1 MTAAPAPDR
10 QSLRAML
17 ILLRPYRLR
26 LSLAMLAGIV
36 SGFAM
41 TALLA
46 TISTAIGGQAS
57 AGLAHLLLAYCG
69 AGLLAIA
76 ASVISD
82 LGTNAV
88 GQRLVADLRCGLS
101 EQILHAPIDQ
111 LERYRLHRLQ
121 TVLNGDI
128 DMISMFAFNVAPLSA
143 ALAITLGCLAWLA
156 WLAPLAFLIA
166 CACLI
171 LSALVQSRVRDK
183 GIAGFER
190 ARDDEDRLQH
200 SFNALALGAKELR
213 LDRPRRL
220 ALFTDEIRATAQRI
234 RHTQMGA
241 IGYYALGRSAGSLL
255 FFGMIAVLLSWRD
268 TGFASGAVLGSF
280 VLILLYV
287 KGPIDQLIGTL
298 PVIHRAQIAFGRI
311 ADLSRRFHSAESDLL
326 TPPHEQATPAFI
338 GRISL
343 RNASYRFTEDRPDHR
358 NGFTLGP
365 VDLDIPQ
372 GRITFITGDNGSGKT
387 TLLKILLGLYLPQNG
402 ALELD
407 GMPVTDANR
416 DDYRQLF
423 ASVLSDFHL
432 FRQITGNPTETQ
444 ARHAAELL
452 DLLGLTGKVAIRE
465 DAFSTTDL
473 STGQRKRLAFV
484 QACVTGRPVLVFDEW
499 AADQD
504 PAFRHLFY
512 TRLLPDLRRDG
523 RTLIVISHDDRY
535 FHIADQ
541 RLHMSAG
548 RIVTTEHADTIR
560 QEGLQA

>member
-10 QSLRAML
+10 QTFRAML
-17 ILLRPYRLR
+17 IPLRPYRLR
-26 LSLAMLAGIV
+26 LSLAMLAGII

-46 TISTAIGGQAS
+46 TIGTAIGPAS
-57 AGLAHLLLAYCG
+57 AGLGHLVLAYCG
-69 AGLLAIA
+69 AGLLAIV

-88 GQRLVADLRCGLS
+88 GQRLVADLRSGLS

-128 DMISMFAFNVAPLSA
+128 DMISMFAFNIAPLSA
-143 ALAITLGCLAWLA
+143 ALAITLGCLVWLA

-171 LSALVQSRVRDK
+171 LSAIVQSRVRDR

-190 ARDDEDRLQH
+190 ARDDEDRLQQ
-200 SFNALALGAKELR
+200 SFIALALGAKELR

-220 ALFTDEIRATAQRI
+220 ALFSDEIRATAQRI

-255 FFGMIAVLLSWRD
+255 FFGMIAILLSWRD

-287 KGPIDQLIGTL
+287 KGPIDQLIGAL

-311 ADLSRRFHSAESDLL
+311 ADLSQRFQTAEPDLL
-326 TPPHEQATPAFI
+326 KPPKGQAPAFT
-338 GRISL
+338 GQISL
-343 RNASYRFTEDRPDHR
+343 RDASYRFMEDGTGR
-358 NGFTLGP
+358 GFTLGP
-365 VDLDIPQ
+365 VDLQIPQ

-387 TLLKILLGLYLPQNG
+387 TLLKLLLGLYLPQKG
-402 ALELD
+402 TLELD
-407 GMPVTDANR
+407 GTPVSDANR

-432 FRQITGNPTETQ
+432 FRQVTSDLTEAQ

-452 DLLGLTGKVAIRE
+452 DLLGLTGKVEIQ
-465 DAFSTTDL
+465 DGAFSTVDL

-484 QACVTGRPVLVFDEW
+484 QACVTGRPVLVSTNGPPIRIRHSATCSTPGCCPIC
-499 AADQD
+499 AA
-504 PAFRHLFY
+504 RG
-512 TRLLPDLRRDG
+512 G
-523 RTLIVISHDDRY
+523 R
-535 FHIADQ
+535 
-541 RLHMSAG
+541 
-548 RIVTTEHADTIR
+548 
-560 QEGLQA
+560 